1 MHPAPQATH
10 PEPFLVCQVKRF
22 QANDRGKTTKI
33 SMFVGFPA
41 SIDLS
46 SYLHRDA
53 DKELRKNATFELYGV
68 VSHSGSLNSGH
79 YVAYARDP
87 SVRKPSQAQLIAYRL
102 LPERDSFINA
112 ESFVLASGAPGRME
126 VLQ

>member
-1 MHPAPQATH
+1 M
-10 PEPFLVCQVKRF
+10 
-22 QANDRGKTTKI
+22 TKI

-46 SYLHRDA
+46 PYLHRDA
-53 DKELRKNATFELYGV
+53 DKELRKDATFELYGV

-87 SVRKPSQAQLIAYRL
+87 SVKKPSLPGLGYRVEGRL
-102 LPERDSFINA
+102 R
-112 ESFVLASGAPGRME
+112 SGPLGEETFPRWFG
-126 VLQ
+126 V